1 MSKANVISDG
11 VRMHVGRRLWA
22 MIELQG
28 LTGIRPGEVVILR
41 GCDLSTQEKTW
52 EYVPAWHQTEH
63 HERHSEPS
71 ASAASP
77 VRSFEPDHNCPAI
90 SRTDSTG

>member
-1 MSKANVISDG
+1 MSKAIVISDG

-52 EYVPAWHQTEH
+52 EYVPAWHKTEQKQSGRMTQT
-63 HERHSEPS
+63 R
-71 ASAASP
+71 
-77 VRSFEPDHNCPAI
+77 I
-90 SRTDSTG
+90 SRGCQQSALDCTKPDRFHAW